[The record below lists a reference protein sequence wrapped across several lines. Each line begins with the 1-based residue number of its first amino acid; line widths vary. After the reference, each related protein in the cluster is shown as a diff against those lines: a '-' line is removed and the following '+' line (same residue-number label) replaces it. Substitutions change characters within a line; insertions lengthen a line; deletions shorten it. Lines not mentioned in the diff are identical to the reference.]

1 MFCLFKNSRIAYPLN
16 WLVWL
21 ASLGGTLYWLYFAF
35 IEKAFL
41 QKVFAGQALF
51 VDLLLGLPVVLVF
64 ALVVYAMIFWG
75 LKVLI
80 ILFWSDKIIQLP
92 SDASELSDEL
102 DPALE
107 DGYWEQE
114 ASESNGSQ
122 KNAPAD
128 VDSEELKSASDSD
141 KPTSHDK

>member
-16 WLVWL
+16 WWVWL
-21 ASLGGTLYWLYFAF
+21 ASLGGTGYWLYFAF

-102 DPALE
+102 NPTLE
-107 DGYWEQE
+107 DRYWEREEDSPSDHQPDSSFSSGKST
-114 ASESNGSQ
+114 SESETNT
-122 KNAPAD
+122 P
-128 VDSEELKSASDSD
+128 
-141 KPTSHDK
+141 HDK

>member
-16 WLVWL
+16 WWVWL
-21 ASLGGTLYWLYFAF
+21 ASLSGTGYWLYFAF

-102 DPALE
+102 DPTLE
-107 DGYWEQE
+107 DRYWERE
-114 ASESNGSQ
+114 EDAPRDHPADSSSTSSKPTSESETN
-122 KNAPAD
+122 
-128 VDSEELKSASDSD
+128 
-141 KPTSHDK
+141 TSHDK